1 MKTISF
7 LLLIIFQISSLSY
20 YEILSVPKDAD
31 DKTIKKAFKKASLLH
46 HPDRGEMRSQDTY
59 MKISLAYEV
68 LMNPA
73 KREIYDRYG
82 EDGINNPWMH
92 NAEEI
97 YNNYF
102 GQKNQRFK
110 YMPDF
115 FYANS
120 SAIEITEDN
129 SSKFYGRK
137 DIWFVQ
143 FYGPRS
149 LSCREISGD
158 WKALAKRFDGI
169 VNVAAVNC
177 DEVPDICREM
187 NVRKYPLIAYFHE
200 NTQLDFEVYSGPK
213 SFRGLFEFVQGK
225 ISGFLRTVTIRDYQ
239 EFIKGNEQLCKILAF
254 TNTKENLPLVRTLS
268 KIYKGR
274 AIFGEAKASDKDLVA
289 LIGVKEYPALVR
301 IEGNTFEI
309 YSGELEKLSV
319 QKWINEKVPKEV
331 VKILAKELNKA
342 LYLVGNCNENDS
354 FTCVIA
360 TDPDSQGIVVLNDI
374 ADKFAGD
381 QVKVFWVVSEKYER
395 VANKIGGI
403 SVVKGKNKKIIQIDC
418 LITDLDCIDLELTET
433 LSGKKDFEDF
443 DQLNFGEIKKDL

>member
-1 MKTISF
+1 M
-7 LLLIIFQISSLSY
+7 
-20 YEILSVPKDAD
+20 
-31 DKTIKKAFKKASLLH
+31 
-46 HPDRGEMRSQDTY
+46 
-59 MKISLAYEV
+59 
-68 LMNPA
+68 
-73 KREIYDRYG
+73 
-82 EDGINNPWMH
+82 
-92 NAEEI
+92 
-97 YNNYF
+97 
-102 GQKNQRFK
+102 
-110 YMPDF
+110 
-115 FYANS
+115 
-120 SAIEITEDN
+120 
-129 SSKFYGRK
+129 
-137 DIWFVQ
+137 
-143 FYGPRS
+143 
-149 LSCREISGD
+149 
-158 WKALAKRFDGI
+158 
-169 VNVAAVNC
+169 
-177 DEVPDICREM
+177 
-187 NVRKYPLIAYFHE
+187 RKYPLIAYFHE